1 MKRAVVTGI
10 TGQDGAY
17 LAEHL
22 LSQDYVVYG
31 TYRKSQS
38 PDFWRISFLGIQNHP
53 HLHLLEFDLTSL
65 DESIDLLKKTMP
77 DEVYNLA
84 ADSSVGEP
92 YKHPHETMR
101 VNGLGPL
108 NLLEAI
114 RVVNSR
120 VRFFQ
125 ASSAEIFAKAIISPQ
140 SEDTPACPRNPYG
153 AAKLYAQC
161 MVDNY
166 RDHYGIH
173 GSNAILFN
181 HESPLRGLEFVTRK
195 ITNSIAKIKLNKLDV
210 LELGNMDA
218 RRDWGFAGDYVK
230 AMHLMLQA
238 DHGDTYVLA
247 TNRAETV
254 RDFVSMSCKAADIAI
269 EWHGSG
275 VDEVAIERLSGKE
288 IVRVNPKFYRPVEVG
303 LLVGDTAKIESKLG
317 WNATTSLE
325 SLCALMVHADIQRV
339 MKEK

>member
-22 LSQDYVVYG
+22 LTQDYVVFG
-31 TYRKSQS
+31 TYRKSQA
-38 PDFWRISFLGIQNHP
+38 PNFWRISHLGIQNHP
-53 HLHLLEFDLTSL
+53 NLHLLEFDLTSL
-65 DESIDLLKKTMP
+65 DDSIQLLEKTMP

-108 NLLEAI
+108 NLLESI
-114 RVVNSR
+114 REVNSEI
-120 VRFFQ
+120 RFFQ
-125 ASSAEIFAKAIISPQ
+125 ASSAEIFAKTLISPQ
-140 SEDTPACPRNPYG
+140 AEDTPACPRNPYG

-166 RDHYGIH
+166 RDHFGIH
-173 GSNAILFN
+173 GSSAILFN

-210 LELGNMDA
+210 LELGNMGA
-218 RRDWGFAGDYVK
+218 KRDWGFAGDYVK

-254 RDFVSMSCKAADIAI
+254 RDFVSMSCKAADLAI

-275 VDEVAIERLSGKE
+275 VDEVAIESLSGKE
-288 IVRVNPKFYRPVEVG
+288 IVRVNPKFYRPVEACQ
-303 LLVGDTAKIESKLG
+303 LVGCAKKAKEELG
-317 WNATTSLE
+317 WEASTPLE
-325 SLCALMVHADIQRV
+325 ELCAMMVKADLQCL
-339 MKEK
+339 KE